1 MRKKIFLLY
10 FVISSVFIFAQSS
23 KSEGEKLFLENNPE
37 QAIVLLEQEIIMEN
51 VNPKLF
57 NYLGLAYFQVGEFEK
72 SIEVFSKGISTAG
85 TNKKLLSYNQ
95 GNSYFALKDFENA
108 IKAYSLS
115 LTADPNYK
123 EALLNRANAYTMN
136 ANYDLAVADYEKF
149 LVFYKNISFGE
160 APLEMICKKYFNIG
174 DATRK
179 QSARNGLKTL

>member
-37 QAIVLLEQEIIMEN
+37 QAIVLLEQEITMEN

-72 SIEVFSKGISTAG
+72 SIEVFSKGISTSG

-149 LVFYKNISFGE
+149 LELYPDDSQKEPINELILALRHNQE
-160 APLEMICKKYFNIG
+160 NL
-174 DATRK
+174 T
-179 QSARNGLKTL
+179 